1 MNKQRRNISIAGEKL
16 SYTLTRKNVKN
27 INLRIVKGG
36 EICISAAPSV
46 PVRVIEDFLIRK
58 ESWIREAVQKMQTA
72 APAQTEERKIYLLG
86 EAVELPEGT
95 DPLLWQKK
103 KAAELL
109 PKAYEEAFLLFEKD
123 GFTKPVLKLRQM
135 KSRWGSCMPSK
146 GIITLNTALVGA
158 TYDCQLAVAAH
169 ELCHMLYPDHSKA
182 FYDCLLKHFPKYMTC
197 MEELKRTQS
206 FLIYS

>member
-1 MNKQRRNISIAGEKL
+1 MNKQRLSITIAGERIYY
-16 SYTLTRKNVKN
+16 SLTRKKVKN

-46 PVRVIEDFLIRK
+46 PVSVIEDFLIRK
-58 ESWIREAVQKMQTA
+58 ESWIREAVKKMQAA
-72 APAQTEERKIYLLG
+72 APVETEERKIYLLG

-95 DPLLWQKK
+95 DPILWQKQ

-109 PKAYEEAFLLFEKD
+109 PKAYEEAFLLFNKD
-123 GFTKPVLKLRQM
+123 SFPKPVLKLRRM

-158 TYDCQLAVAAH
+158 TYDCQKSVAVH
-169 ELCHMLYPDHSKA
+169 ELCHMLHPNHSKA
-182 FYDCLLKHFPKYMTC
+182 FYDCLLKRFPQYMAC